1 MIVYNMLLWQRNIW
15 KNTPERFYFD
25 YTNYKECY
33 KNSEK
38 LYEVRNNKNNKY
50 REDNTDYKFLYDSKI
65 IVNYC
70 YPIFLSFYNFNC
82 TYYYNSLKTAFI
94 NIIRISY

>member
-1 MIVYNMLLWQRNIW
+1 MFIICFYDKETSE

-25 YTNYKECY
+25 YTNYKECF

-38 LYEVRNNKNNKY
+38 LYEVGNKKNNKY
-50 REDNTDYKFLYDSKI
+50 REDNIDYKFLYDSKI
-65 IVNYC
+65 TVNYC

-82 TYYYNSLKTAFI
+82 TYYYKFTENCL
-94 NIIRISY
+94 Y